1 MCSKTQNLRCSCSS
15 KRNSLILLLS
25 GFQKKGNLS
34 VFVQKKNKKKLEVV
48 FRLFFWF
55 GSSDSFIQEYFLV
68 LSVRLLKKLCECTL
82 GKTIVL
88 RIAKLCK
95 FIRLPLWVMWAKKLC
110 KQKNIQFS
118 SGHHQFG
125 SLQKLP
131 KNV

>member
-1 MCSKTQNLRCSCSS
+1 MQQNTEP
-15 KRNSLILLLS
+15 SLFLFI
-25 GFQKKGNLS
+25 QKKFFNSSAFGFPKKRKLEC
-34 VFVQKKNKKKLEVV
+34 FVQKKNKKKLEVV

-55 GSSDSFIQEYFLV
+55 GSSDSFIQEHFLV
-68 LSVRLLKKLCECTL
+68 LSVRLLKTLCECTL